1 MWLPSPWN
9 SSWQQ
14 RLGIE
19 FWKLKYYNKFM
30 ADAGF
35 NKIQLKQLQGL
46 FDKNNGQ
53 TNDSIVHVVDSLSE
67 TIENV
72 KNVLNDKIESEI
84 KTLKR
89 DIKDDIRNLTSTMAT
104 KYEVSD
110 LRKRVNG
117 SPALYR
123 TN

>member
-1 MWLPSPWN
+1 
-9 SSWQQ
+9 
-14 RLGIE
+14 
-19 FWKLKYYNKFM
+19 M

-72 KNVLNDKIESEI
+72 KTILSDKIESEI